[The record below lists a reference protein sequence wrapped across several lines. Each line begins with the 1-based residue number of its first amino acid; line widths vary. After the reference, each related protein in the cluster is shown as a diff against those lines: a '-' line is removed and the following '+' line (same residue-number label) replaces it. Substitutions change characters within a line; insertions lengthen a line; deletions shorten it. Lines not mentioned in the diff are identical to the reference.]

1 MNHPIISRL
10 RAGFTR
16 DITLLT
22 YSMFTRRIAMG
33 FIQVVRAIYFAIL
46 GYTPLEVGL
55 LLSTAAFLSALH
67 HMAFGYLCDR
77 YGRKPFLVLGTLFS
91 AARTTLFAVSTNF
104 WVLAL
109 AQGLGAMGEGVGAG
123 QPVVS
128 GYITDRVE
136 DRYRANVYSTLAIT
150 NGLAT
155 SIGLALGGLPKAL
168 EALGYTTVQAHQLL
182 WWACTAINLL
192 SLLFL
197 TPLAESNH
205 PRPHN
210 PQPQSRRSTWGT
222 IARFSLVRATNG
234 LGWGLVDSLMTLYLY
249 QRFNV
254 GTEVLGPIYSA
265 TRLASL
271 LTYAAAPTIA
281 HRLGPVKTIA
291 ATRILSAGATLL
303 LALAN
308 SFPLAAT
315 MLVANRILILFSMP
329 IRQTFASTIVHPRET
344 ATAIGISN
352 SARMAMQSAAPTI
365 AGYMFENLSMATP
378 FLAGAA
384 LLALNGGL
392 YLTLFKPGG
401 GEGGNPNQAIQASPS
416 PGKPGN
422 PWD

>member
-1 MNHPIISRL
+1 LNHPIISRL

-291 ATRILSAGATLL
+291 ATRILSAG
-303 LALAN
+303 
-308 SFPLAAT
+308 
-315 MLVANRILILFSMP
+315 